1 MARVTKRRVL
11 LSTVAA
17 CAAMVAGVQPI
28 QAQAKE
34 VEVALIAPLTGP
46 WARSGDL
53 MRKGAEMAIED
64 FNAAGGIKALGGA
77 KMKLHS
83 VDAGDKPETARNAA
97 QRMISQYPNLSGAT
111 GSWLSSFT
119 LAITEV
125 TEREQL
131 PMLTLSFS
139 GQITDRGF
147 KYIFQTSPIASSMSE
162 GGASALIDLGRRAG
176 VNVKKVAIVQDNT
189 AAPMGFTKPMREG
202 DLLKKLQVE
211 NVYDEIYTPPLS
223 DASAPVQKLRQT
235 RPDALF
241 LILTPLQDY
250 KIFLDKMAEMGLGK
264 GRLPA
269 MGNNGTLN
277 SPDVL
282 NIIGKDKIE
291 GMMNISA
298 NHAGKGM
305 EKLIAEFK
313 ARKGEPW
320 MGQDPASTYG
330 DMWIFKEAMEICK
343 CSDKVGVANA
353 IRNMDTTEGPAKFFP
368 GGRVAWDEKG
378 RRKDA
383 KLVIT
388 QWQNGV
394 PVVVAPADI
403 ASAAPIWP
411 KK

>member
-1 MARVTKRRVL
+1 
-11 LSTVAA
+11 
-17 CAAMVAGVQPI
+17 
-28 QAQAKE
+28 
-34 VEVALIAPLTGP
+34 
-46 WARSGDL
+46 
-53 MRKGAEMAIED
+53 
-64 FNAAGGIKALGGA
+64 
-77 KMKLHS
+77 
-83 VDAGDKPETARNAA
+83 
-97 QRMISQYPNLSGAT
+97 
-111 GSWLSSFT
+111 
-119 LAITEV
+119 
-125 TEREQL
+125 
-131 PMLTLSFS
+131 
-139 GQITDRGF
+139 
-147 KYIFQTSPIASSMSE
+147 
-162 GGASALIDLGRRAG
+162 
-176 VNVKKVAIVQDNT
+176 
-189 AAPMGFTKPMREG
+189 
-202 DLLKKLQVE
+202 
-211 NVYDEIYTPPLS
+211 
-223 DASAPVQKLRQT
+223 
-235 RPDALF
+235 
-241 LILTPLQDY
+241 
-250 KIFLDKMAEMGLGK
+250 
-264 GRLPA
+264 
-269 MGNNGTLN
+269 
-277 SPDVL
+277 
-282 NIIGKDKIE
+282 
-291 GMMNISA
+291 MMNISA